1 MKGFF
6 NSKVNWV
13 GILMVVFYAI
23 KQFTGYEVDSNI
35 ATQIVNQDWSNLG
48 GALVGVLIIVLR
60 TYFTTTAISGLFG
73 KK

>member
-35 ATQIVNQDWSNLG
+35 ATQIVNQDWTNLG
-48 GALVGVLIIVLR
+48 GALVGVLIVVLR
-60 TYFTTTAISGLFG
+60 TYFTTTAISGPFG